1 MGKHKKVERSGSS
14 LVLFVGEILLTAGM
28 VFSGY
33 VAYELWGSNLEAQ
46 QVWEDTTSQLKMEF
60 DEEYEKYLDTNP
72 TVTPEQFKLTKEPV
86 KGKPFAMAYIPKL
99 WGSNLVVPINEG
111 VDDSDLVDGLGRYP
125 STQLPSS
132 GGNFAIAG
140 HRATHGEPFANF
152 QILEVG
158 DEVIVETL
166 AGRYFYELVSDIKV
180 LPEDVWVLESRP
192 NIPAL
197 KSLPEDSQFIT
208 LTTCDPRRS
217 SEKRWIWFGVMKSF
231 TPRSELG
238 SGV

>member
-1 MGKHKKVERSGSS
+1 MGKHKSDKRSGNSF
-14 LVLFVGEILLTAGM
+14 VLFTGEVLLTVGI

-33 VAYELWGSNLEAQ
+33 VAYELWGSNFEAQ
-46 QVWEDTTSQLKMEF
+46 QSWKDSTSQLQMEF
-60 DEEYEKYLDTNP
+60 DDEFEDYLDKNQ
-72 TVTPEQFKLTKEPV
+72 TVPPDQVRLTEEPV
-86 KGKPFAMAYIPKL
+86 KGQPFAMAYIPKL

-125 STQLPSS
+125 STQLPS
-132 GGNFAIAG
+132 GKGNFAIAG

-197 KSLPEDSQFIT
+197 ASFPQDSQFIT
-208 LTTCDPRRS
+208 LTTCDPRWS
-217 SEKRWIWFGVMKSF
+217 SEKRWIWFGVMKKF
-231 TPRSELG
+231 TPRSELDG
-238 SGV
+238 GA